1 MLWCRQGEEV
11 LTSGA
16 FRQGFSMAEG
26 DTLEPGLYTII
37 VRTFNFQAMAA
48 W

>member
-1 MLWCRQGEEV
+1 
-11 LTSGA
+11 
-16 FRQGFSMAEG
+16 MAEG

-48 W
+48 C